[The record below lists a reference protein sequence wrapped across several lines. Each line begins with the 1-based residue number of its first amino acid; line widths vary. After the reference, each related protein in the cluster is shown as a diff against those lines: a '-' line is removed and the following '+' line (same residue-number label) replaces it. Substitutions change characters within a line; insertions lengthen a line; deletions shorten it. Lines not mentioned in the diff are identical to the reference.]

1 MSTLVAAGGPPTDA
15 GSSQQVIQR
24 YCKNGDPE
32 AFAVFYRSQSRRL
45 WRFLV
50 ARGCDQEA
58 AYDICSEAF
67 LRFSQ
72 TVCKDP
78 ASPEAFLFRIAL
90 NLYIDQLRRQR
101 IAPVSYAAEEDLP
114 EIAAADDPELHLHNR
129 QVRELVGT
137 LENTEQNLLL
147 MRYWLGMSHKE
158 VALSLEL
165 PEGTVRRRCSEALHK
180 LAGKLAAAADP
191 DAMRP

>member
-1 MSTLVAAGGPPTDA
+1 MPPSLITKVLSADA
-15 GSSQQVIQR
+15 GKSCELIQR
-24 YCKNGDPE
+24 YCKSGDTG
-32 AFAVFYRSQSRRL
+32 AFAAFYRSQSKRL

-50 ARGCDQEA
+50 ARGCDGEA

-101 IAPVSYAAEEDLP
+101 IAPVSYLADEDLP
-114 EIAAADDPELHLHNR
+114 DVIADDDPEQHLHNR
-129 QVRELVGT
+129 QVRALVGT
-137 LENTEQNLLL
+137 LESTEQNLLL
-147 MRYWLGMSHKE
+147 MRYWLGMTHKE
-158 VALSLEL
+158 VAQSLEM

-191 DAMRP
+191 DALRP